1 MCGILFKTQNKS
13 RNEMILLINT
23 NAKVKEVGGQGVFLL
38 WERKELRLEAVGFL
52 MCPVM
57 KSRTRVLTG

>member
-13 RNEMILLINT
+13 RNEMILLTNT
-23 NAKVKEVGGQGVFLL
+23 NTKVKEAAGQGIFHL

-52 MCPVM
+52 MCPVI
-57 KSRTRVLTG
+57 KSRTQVLKG